1 MEGAVQMSD
10 NKITEQINDRI
21 NDPIKNSV
29 TNCHRTK
36 KHPVPESGA
45 DDNSDQDSSTTKYVV
60 QDDQRERRDGPG
72 GN

>member
-1 MEGAVQMSD
+1 MSD
-10 NKITEQINDRI
+10 SESTDQINDRI
-21 NDPIKNSV
+21 NDPINNSV

-45 DDNSDQDSSTTKYVV
+45 NDNSDQDSSTTKYVV
-60 QDDQRERRDGPG
+60 QDDRRERRDGPG

>member
-1 MEGAVQMSD
+1 MPNNENTDQM
-10 NKITEQINDRI
+10 IDRI

-36 KHPVPESGA
+36 KRPVPESGA

>member
-1 MEGAVQMSD
+1 MSNNETTDQM
-10 NKITEQINDRI
+10 NDRI

-29 TNCHRTK
+29 TNSHRTQ
-36 KHPVPESGA
+36 KHSVPESGA
-45 DDNSDQDSSTTKYVV
+45 NDSSDQDSSTTKYVV

>member
-1 MEGAVQMSD
+1 MSNNKTTDQM
-10 NKITEQINDRI
+10 NDRI

-36 KHPVPESGA
+36 KPSAPASGA
-45 DDNSDQDSSTTKYVV
+45 NDNSDQDSSTTKYVV

>member
-1 MEGAVQMSD
+1 MSNNQTTDQM
-10 NKITEQINDRI
+10 NDRI

-36 KHPVPESGA
+36 KRPVSESGA
-45 DDNSDQDSSTTKYVV
+45 NDNSDQDSSTTKYVV

>member
-1 MEGAVQMSD
+1 MSE
-10 NKITEQINDRI
+10 NETTEQIHDRI

-29 TNCHRTK
+29 SNCHRTK
-36 KHPVPESGA
+36 KTSVPEAGA
-45 DDNSDQDSSTTKYVV
+45 NDNSDQDSSTTKYVV

>member
-1 MEGAVQMSD
+1 MSD
-10 NKITEQINDRI
+10 YKTTEQINDRI
-21 NDPIKNSV
+21 NDPIKNSA

-36 KHPVPESGA
+36 KTSITKSGA
-45 DDNSDQDSSTTKYVV
+45 SDNSDQDSSTTKYVV